1 MRRVVFYE
9 DHRGCPVAEYLAAL
23 GRAGETSA
31 LATFERRAD
40 LLAEHGV
47 ALGLPYSR
55 IIDRQN
61 RLFELRFGDHR
72 AAYCERGE
80 EIVLLNAWRKRSQK
94 LDQRAANRARR
105 LQQSL

>member
-1 MRRVVFYE
+1 MVFYE
-9 DHRGCPVAEYLAAL
+9 DRRGSPVAEYLAAL
-23 GRAGETSA
+23 GRAGEASA

-55 IIDRQN
+55 IIDRRH

-72 AAYCERGE
+72 AAYCEHEG
-80 EIVLLNAWRKRSQK
+80 EIVLLNAWRKRGQQ
-94 LDQRAANRARR
+94 LDRRAASRARR